1 MTWNVATKFPD
12 NIFNVDE
19 LLNLSDS
26 KDDLPEL
33 YAIGFQEVK
42 SQVHNLVL
50 DALFDDPWTR
60 ACR

>member
-1 MTWNVATKFPD
+1 MTWNVATKYPD
-12 NIFNVDE
+12 SIFNVDE
-19 LLNLSDS
+19 LLGLTDS
-26 KDDLPEL
+26 MDDAYDL